1 MKKCIS
7 FVFFIFMQSGCCI
20 KTENII
26 FACDGVHDYELS
38 IVVKNFDNL
47 SSEYQ
52 KLFLDIDLPILL
64 ESEERFGEN
73 TQIQNK
79 QFIANFDEKD
89 IKTYTISNQNP
100 QKMRNIIYN
109 AISYAKDEDRC
120 YLILDLNNDYVENG
134 YFALIDTMELFYNMG
149 IHITYFN

>member
-7 FVFFIFMQSGCCI
+7 FVLFIFMLFGCCI

-26 FACDGVHDYELS
+26 FACDGVHNYELS

-64 ESEERFGEN
+64 ESKERFGKN
-73 TQIQNK
+73 TRIQNK
-79 QFIANFDEKD
+79 QFIAKFDEKD
-89 IKTYTISNQNP
+89 IKTYIISNQNP

-109 AISYAKDEDRC
+109 AISFAKDNDKC
-120 YLILDLNNDYVENG
+120 YLVFNLNNETEENG